1 MKTTYETHQ
10 PQGSVRTDNSNEGL
24 RTIVGLLTKHL
35 ISFLNFAAWYLRHLS
50 TSLHRFHISL
60 QLECKKM

>member
-10 PQGSVRTDNSNEGL
+10 PQGSVHTDNSNEGL

-35 ISFLNFAAWYLRHLS
+35 ISFLNFAAWYLRHLI
-50 TSLHRFHISL
+50 TFLHHFHISL